1 LCHRTV
7 VTIQRSIET
16 QGISTILITVSPNE
30 SEPAGPPRA
39 LYPKPFQPGS
49 SLGKPHDRE
58 LQMRILQEALGLIH
72 YPAEP
77 GTIIMREYGE

>member
-1 LCHRTV
+1 V
-7 VTIQRSIET
+7 
-16 QGISTILITVSPNE
+16 LITVSPNE

-49 SLGKPHDRE
+49 SLGKPNDAE
-58 LQMRILQEALGLIH
+58 FQMRILRDALGLMR

-77 GTIIMREYGE
+77 GTIITKEYL

>member
-1 LCHRTV
+1 M
-7 VTIQRSIET
+7 QRAIET

-39 LYPKPFQPGS
+39 LYPKPYEPGS
-49 SLGKPHDRE
+49 SLGQPNQPQ
-58 LQMRILQEALGLIH
+58 LQARILHDALGLLR

-77 GTIIMREYGE
+77 GTIIVKDYSV